1 MSKKRD
7 SASFL
12 DEEAKK
18 MKLDIY
24 SSSGL
29 ASDVK
34 QEEDGSEGV
43 IDPPASAVVDNQGS
57 LSPLMENKP
66 RNQDDKDF
74 SSGSVPASTHDH
86 DSETKKTGS
95 SSSSLMIPLELGKE
109 FLPEP
114 ERYKGRYDMTEIS
127 VMDHKRRIWE
137 MEASFD
143 ELSSSYMF
151 FLNWDKYVKKYG
163 LEPEDVIFLYEDP
176 TIDDYFLIEYEKRKR
191 DSNPK
196 ETT

>member
-1 MSKKRD
+1 
-7 SASFL
+7 
-12 DEEAKK
+12 
-18 MKLDIY
+18 
-24 SSSGL
+24 
-29 ASDVK
+29 
-34 QEEDGSEGV
+34 
-43 IDPPASAVVDNQGS
+43 
-57 LSPLMENKP
+57 
-66 RNQDDKDF
+66 
-74 SSGSVPASTHDH
+74 
-86 DSETKKTGS
+86 
-95 SSSSLMIPLELGKE
+95 MIPLELGKE